1 MKKIIVPFVIIL
13 LALWIVQT
21 ICFLKISALEKRLF
35 VLSTL
40 EKRISALEEKTTLQ
54 VLPVE

>member
-13 LALWIVQT
+13 LASWIVQA
-21 ICFLKISALEKRLF
+21 ICFLKITALEKRF
-35 VLSTL
+35 FALSTL
-40 EKRISALEEKTTLQ
+40 EKRISALEEKATLR